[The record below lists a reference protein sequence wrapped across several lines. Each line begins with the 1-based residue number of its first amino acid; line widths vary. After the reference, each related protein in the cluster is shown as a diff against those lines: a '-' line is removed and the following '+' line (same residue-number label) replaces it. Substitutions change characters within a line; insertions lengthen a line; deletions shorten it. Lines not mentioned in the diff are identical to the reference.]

1 VSVEFIGEIHPFA
14 DLFPMLGEDDLS
26 ALAES
31 IRDEGLLTPLTLSPD
46 GTLLDGR
53 NRLAACE
60 RAGVDPVFEVYEGD
74 PFAFV
79 VASNINR
86 RHLSAGQQAMG
97 IAISLTEQG
106 KRQDGRFAYGSVREA
121 TANSHDSGNLGEY
134 VRRAG
139 VVVDNDYPTAR
150 LVLSGAVPLSVAYDN
165 VVKALKEAAEADAR
179 LASLR
184 DRAADLA
191 AQVDDGT
198 LTLAEAW
205 AAYQVRDA
213 KRIAREKA
221 EQDAIDDWNRSLHTA
236 IALLSRLSNDEWMA
250 TAVANYQPESRT
262 TGATVKEAIDG
273 LARLKK
279 GLRL

>member
-1 VSVEFIGEIHPFA
+1 MSAEFTGEVHPFA
-14 DLFPMLGEDDLS
+14 DLFPMLGDDDLR

-31 IRDEGLLTPLTLSPD
+31 IREDGLLAPLTLTPD

-53 NRLAACE
+53 NRLAACQ

-86 RHLSAGQQAMG
+86 RHLSTGQQAMG

-106 KRQDGRFAYGSVREA
+106 KRVDGRFKRGAVQDA
-121 TANSHDSGNLGEY
+121 TAVLPDVEVLSKRIAE
-134 VRRAG
+134 AA